1 MLRQVMT
8 SSSDSIHIAQM
19 FEWLDAEPAD
29 DCLDDLVALRRHLK
43 PIIDAPRSAA
53 GLARIVELVSVR
65 ALDVSD
71 RFKPQL
77 LTITLP
83 LPRELHR
90 AIVDLVRTLL
100 DIAAMYQDLLKIES
114 EAVGEN
120 APSMA
125 TRAMRLLS
133 EAFLLGCMGGT
144 EASREM
150 WTRANQ
156 ILLQAG
162 ELEDGAGDA
171 EATMSSASAVARYKQ
186 VAAIAVLQPETLTAR
201 ELLWVFEY
209 LEVVAGAGELSWR
222 PIQPD
227 IAVFWIDLGKGGGP
241 VAQVRRAPPVGDE
254 LLYFRALR
262 LSRRVSEQI
271 DWLEGRIAD
280 AEVVGLERDGD
291 LLEPETS
298 GLPLGLTP
306 VEVLSLLRRMRD
318 RWTTP
323 GSREQPRRA
332 KLYAVQVCQ
341 GLREIWRMHRTG
353 NVSEKIV
360 EWMVYNESPGGF
372 AIISVGGVEGVLSA
386 GMALALRRGQSGPW
400 TVCIVR
406 WIRNEKPEEVELG
419 LQVVAEGCS
428 AVSVGFRGSALRT
441 TTPALLLPP
450 RAGRRNH
457 AIIAPAGTYSSRRF
471 VMVREGGHIYVAQGR
486 VLSLDMQTANI
497 ELFQYEIDPY
507 PI

>member
-1 MLRQVMT
+1 
-8 SSSDSIHIAQM
+8 M
-19 FEWLDAEPAD
+19 FEWLAAEPAD
-29 DCLDDLVALRRHLK
+29 DCVDDLVALRQHFK
-43 PIIDAPRSAA
+43 PLMNAPRDVA
-53 GLARIVELVSVR
+53 GMARCLELASVR
-65 ALDVSD
+65 VLDVSD
-71 RFKPQL
+71 RFKPRL
-77 LTITLP
+77 LTVTLP
-83 LPRELHR
+83 LPRDLHA

-100 DIAAMYQDLLKIES
+100 DIAAVYEDLLQIES
-114 EAVGEN
+114 DGTRDN
-120 APSMA
+120 ASSMA
-125 TRAMRLLS
+125 ARAMGALN

-144 EASREM
+144 EAPRELWM
-150 WTRANQ
+150 RAHQ
-156 ILLQAG
+156 ILLRAG
-162 ELEDGAGDA
+162 QLEDEAGDA
-171 EATMSSASAVARYKQ
+171 DALMSSASAVARYKQ
-186 VAAIAVLQPETLTAR
+186 VAAISVLQPESLTPR
-201 ELLWVFEY
+201 ELVWVFDY
-209 LEVVAGAGELSWR
+209 LDVLAGAGELSWR
-222 PIQPD
+222 PIQPA
-227 IAVFWIDLGKGGGP
+227 IAVFWIDLAKGGAP
-241 VAQVRRAPPVGDE
+241 VAQARRAPPVGNE

-262 LSRRVSEQI
+262 LARRVGEQI

-298 GLPLGLTP
+298 GIPLGLTP

-323 GSREQPRRA
+323 GSREQPRRP

-341 GLREIWRMHRTG
+341 GLREIWRMHRSGT
-353 NVSEKIV
+353 VSDKIV

-386 GMALALRRGQSGPW
+386 GMALALRRGPGGPW
-400 TVCIVR
+400 TICIVR

-419 LQVVAEGCS
+419 LQVLAEGCS
-428 AVSVGFRGSALRT
+428 AVSVGFRGSALQT
-441 TTPALLLPP
+441 TSPALLLPP
-450 RAGRRNH
+450 QAGRRNH

-471 VMVREGGHIYVAQGR
+471 VLVREGGHIYVAQGR